1 MMPLSL
7 ATRRDDEARD
17 RSDALLKGNTIEETM
32 ANVYDH
38 IQEREARKERTAVL
52 TSLPEPDLGG
62 DTIEETMANVYDH
75 IQEREARKDR
85 SAVLTSLP
93 EPDIGGDTIEETLSK
108 TYDVIQARNRRDK
121 EARDRR
127 AAPLKGTTFEE
138 TLGNVYDHI
147 QEREANKD
155 RSAVLTNRP
164 EREFGG
170 DRIEE
175 TNVWDRMH
183 DKSEPELPRGWSVP
197 SDQSVPRGWGVP
209 RERGVLWDGAKTKPS
224 WGRQPKMP
232 LAPTLDQVRGHLQV
246 PEPPVDQ
253 RPTMN
258 PLTARAPRNPFGPQ
272 PITPPAVP
280 GWGALTQPRPV
291 GPQGP
296 QVQYVPGLMPWSGTG
311 PWSEAPIAPVIPLG
325 QRFKPGAPAPGTFDP
340 NVTLPPVFGPPRG
353 PIGWAGK
360 SPGVFDQQR
369 GRVKAVALRPD
380 RRTKLAPDI
389 EYAVLMGYMPDP
401 RFAQVKYRSEA
412 GPSKTRPVPEE
423 NRFQVPPLDD
433 MVIRNDEAGKG
444 HFGADRGD
452 RQHQGIDIKASPG
465 ASVRSLVSGTVIRPG
480 TVYNGN
486 PEFTLVWIQADDGT
500 VVGLYYVESE
510 LVAGDRIEAGMAVGT
525 AQNIAEHHGG
535 GMENHVH
542 IEVRPNGIN
551 GGAVDPALYLPG
563 LELE

>member
-1 MMPLSL
+1 
-7 ATRRDDEARD
+7 
-17 RSDALLKGNTIEETM
+17 M

-85 SAVLTSLP
+85 SAVLTRLP

-108 TYDVIQARNRRDK
+108 TYDVIQARNRRDD
-121 EARDRR
+121 ETRDRR
-127 AAPLKGTTFEE
+127 EAPLKGNTIEE

-147 QEREANKD
+147 QEREARKD
-155 RSAVLTNRP
+155 RSRVLTKRP

-175 TNVWDRMH
+175 ANVWDRML
-183 DKSEPELPRGWSVP
+183 DKSEPGIPRGWSVP

-253 RPTMN
+253 RPDVN
-258 PLTARAPRNPFGPQ
+258 PLTARAPRNPFV
-272 PITPPAVP
+272 PPAHHAARRP
-280 GWGALTQPRPV
+280 RLGALTQPRPV

-296 QVQYVPGLMPWSGTG
+296 QVPLGPQMPGSVPGPWSG
-311 PWSEAPIAPVIPLG
+311 APIAPMISRGQPLNPGVPIARTIPRG
-325 QRFKPGAPAPGTFDP
+325 QPFYPGAPVPSPFVPSA
-340 NVTLPPVFGPPRG
+340 TLPPVFGPRRG

-369 GRVKAVALRPD
+369 GRVRPDPLRPD

-389 EYAVLMGYMPDP
+389 QHAVLMGYIPDP
-401 RFAQVKYRSEA
+401 RFA
-412 GPSKTRPVPEE
+412 
-423 NRFQVPPLDD
+423 RFAYAAQGYW
-433 MVIRNDEAGKG
+433 IKG
-444 HFGADRGD
+444 RELHVGE
-452 RQHQGIDIKASPG
+452 PW
-465 ASVRSLVSGTVIRPG
+465 RSLGTIPIQGHCFQRCGDDRCQRELDRRQQIRRDKLRRIPRQSNRSGNGHGRFFGFEPG
-480 TVYNGN
+480 ILESKRIQRVHRRGN
-486 PEFTLVWIQADDGT
+486 PNPSGWKNCHSQNYDKWPDRCGAPRGRRGRPLLCTKIGWIRR
-500 VVGLYYVESE
+500 S
-510 LVAGDRIEAGMAVGT
+510 RR
-525 AQNIAEHHGG
+525 
-535 GMENHVH
+535 
-542 IEVRPNGIN
+542 VRRS
-551 GGAVDPALYLPG
+551 L
-563 LELE
+563 

>member
-1 MMPLSL
+1 MTRGLFARPFEETLSNTYD
-7 ATRRDDEARD
+7 AIEARNRRDDEARD

-127 AAPLKGTTFEE
+127 AAPLKGNTIEE

-147 QEREANKD
+147 QEREARKD
-155 RSAVLTNRP
+155 RSRVLTKRP

-175 TNVWDRMH
+175 ANVWDRML
-183 DKSEPELPRGWSVP
+183 DKSEPGIPGP
-197 SDQSVPRGWGVP
+197 SVPRIRGVLGSWGDP
-209 RERGVLWDGAKTKPS
+209 HDGGVLWDGAKTKPS
-224 WGRQPKMP
+224 WGTPPNMP
-232 LAPTLDQVRGHLQV
+232 LAPTLDQVRGHPQV

-296 QVQYVPGLMPWSGTG
+296 QVPLGPQMPGSVPGPWSG
-311 PWSEAPIAPVIPLG
+311 APIAPMISRGQPLNPGVPIARTIPRG
-325 QRFKPGAPAPGTFDP
+325 QPFYPGAPVPSPFVPSA
-340 NVTLPPVFGPPRG
+340 TLPPVFGPRRG

-389 EYAVLMGYMPDP
+389 QHAVLMGYMPETRGLPVSPMPHDRELPVKALAVVSLP
-401 RFAQVKYRSEA
+401 RNTKPA
-412 GPSKTRPVPEE
+412 G
-423 NRFQVPPLDD
+423 
-433 MVIRNDEAGKG
+433 
-444 HFGADRGD
+444 
-452 RQHQGIDIKASPG
+452 
-465 ASVRSLVSGTVIRPG
+465 
-480 TVYNGN
+480 
-486 PEFTLVWIQADDGT
+486 
-500 VVGLYYVESE
+500 
-510 LVAGDRIEAGMAVGT
+510 
-525 AQNIAEHHGG
+525 
-535 GMENHVH
+535 
-542 IEVRPNGIN
+542 
-551 GGAVDPALYLPG
+551 
-563 LELE
+563 

>member
-1 MMPLSL
+1 MTRGLFARPFEETLSNTYD
-7 ATRRDDEARD
+7 AIEARNRRDDEARD
-17 RSDALLKGNTIEETM
+17 RSDALLKGN
-32 ANVYDH
+32 
-38 IQEREARKERTAVL
+38 
-52 TSLPEPDLGG
+52 
-62 DTIEETMANVYDH
+62 TIEETMANVYDH

-127 AAPLKGTTFEE
+127 AAPLKGNTIEE

-147 QEREANKD
+147 QEREARKD
-155 RSAVLTNRP
+155 RSRVLTKRP

-175 TNVWDRMH
+175 ANVWDRML
-183 DKSEPELPRGWSVP
+183 DKSEPGIPGP
-197 SDQSVPRGWGVP
+197 SVPRIRGVLGSWGDP
-209 RERGVLWDGAKTKPS
+209 HDGGVLWDGAKTKPS
-224 WGRQPKMP
+224 WGTPPNMP
-232 LAPTLDQVRGHLQV
+232 LAPTLDQVRGHPQMT
-246 PEPPVDQ
+246 ESPVNQ
-253 RPTMN
+253 RPDVN
-258 PLTARAPRNPFGPQ
+258 PLTARAPRNPFV
-272 PITPPAVP
+272 PPAVR
-280 GWGALTQPRPV
+280 GWGGALTQPRPV

-296 QVQYVPGLMPWSGTG
+296 QVPLGPQMPGSVPG
-311 PWSEAPIAPVIPLG
+311 PWSEAPIAPVIPRG

-486 PEFTLVWIQADDGT
+486 PEFTLVWVQADDGT